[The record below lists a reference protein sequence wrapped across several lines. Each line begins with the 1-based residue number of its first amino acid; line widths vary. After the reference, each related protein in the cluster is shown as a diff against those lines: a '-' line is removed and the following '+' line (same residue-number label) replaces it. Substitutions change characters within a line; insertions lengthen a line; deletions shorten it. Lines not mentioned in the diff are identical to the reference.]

1 MTDRLGRL
9 TAAAV
14 VLAVAGGAAIW
25 GWLEW
30 DGPAS
35 PAQAQTTPQ
44 TTPSGRSSDLPTARS
59 RGRRD
64 QSIEGM
70 FLAARAAEARR
81 DHESA
86 LTLAEAALGRAPDDP
101 EIFSMAFRQRII
113 GGKLASAAEL
123 APKMLERKADDG
135 FANLVLALPLIKKGD
150 YKGAEAYFDK
160 LGDRT
165 SSGILRPF
173 SEAWLKAGQK
183 DFAAAREKLAQVR
196 PGDDDPFMPA
206 WRTHAALIDEAAG
219 DKQAAEEGLRAAI
232 RGEVP
237 ALRPVLTLAAFLRR
251 NGKADEA
258 RDILKKFADANPEAV
273 LMDAL
278 IASTD
283 TPKPPTPADMIGE
296 TLFDL
301 GAVLAGSGGVI
312 GGQRVEGVEERVLM
326 FMRLAL
332 DLNGGLD
339 TARLVV
345 ADIYESFG
353 IPRKSIE
360 VLEAVPKISPLY
372 WRARLRAALAMVE
385 VERID
390 DAIKA
395 LQTMV
400 DERTDRIDAAWTLAD
415 LLRGKE
421 RFADAGKVFDTAIS
435 RIPTPGPRHAA
446 LFFGRGMCRERTKD
460 WPGAEADLKRALA
473 LMPEQP
479 YVLNYLGYTWIDRG
493 QNLDEGMELLQR
505 ALKQRPDDGAITDS
519 VGWAYYRLGK
529 FELAVEY
536 LERAILLKADDATI
550 VDHLGDAYWHV
561 GRRREARFQWE
572 RALTSKPEADRIDII
587 KRKLVD
593 GLTAE
598 LDQPTVGPGANE
610 PAKTQDTPTGKQ

>member
-1 MTDRLGRL
+1 MTNRLGRL

-14 VLAVAGGAAIW
+14 VLAVVGGAAVW

-30 DGPAS
+30 RGPTS
-35 PAQAQTTPQ
+35 PAQAQTQ
-44 TTPSGRSSDLPTARS
+44 TTPSSKPGNPPS
-59 RGRRD
+59 RPRVRRE
-64 QSIEGM
+64 QSVDGL
-70 FLAARAAEARR
+70 FLAGRAAEARR
-81 DHESA
+81 DHEAA
-86 LTLAEAALGRAPDDP
+86 LAMAEAALSRAPDDA
-101 EIFSMAFRQRII
+101 EIYTMAFRQRII
-113 GGKLASAAEL
+113 GGRLAAAAEL
-123 APKMLERKADDG
+123 APKMLARKADDG
-135 FANLVLALPLIKKGD
+135 FANLVLALPLIKRGD
-150 YKGAEAYFDK
+150 YKGAEKYFEQ

-183 DFAAAREKLAQVR
+183 DFTAARERLATVR

-219 DKQAAEEGLRAAI
+219 DRQAAEDGLRAAAK
-232 RGEVP
+232 GEVP
-237 ALRPVLTLAAFLRR
+237 ALRPVLTLASFLRR

-258 RDILKKFADANPEAV
+258 RAILKRFADANPEAV

-278 IASTD
+278 IASTE
-283 TPKPPTPADMIGE
+283 TPKPPRPADMIGE
-296 TLFDL
+296 VLFDL
-301 GAVLAGSGGVI
+301 GALLAGSGGVI

-332 DLNGGLD
+332 ELNPGLD

-345 ADIYESFG
+345 ADVYESFG
-353 IPRKSIE
+353 APRKAIE
-360 VLEAVPKISPLY
+360 QLDAVPRISPLY

-385 VERID
+385 AERLD
-390 DAIKA
+390 EAVKTLQA
-395 LQTMV
+395 LV
-400 DERTDRIDAAWTLAD
+400 DERTDRIDAAWTLGD
-415 LLRGKE
+415 LLRSKE
-421 RFADAGKVFDTAIS
+421 RYADAAKVFDTAIA
-435 RIPTPGPRHAA
+435 RVAKPGPRHAA
-446 LFFGRGMCRERTKD
+446 LFFGRGMSRERTKD
-460 WPGAEADLKRALA
+460 WPGAEADLKRALE

-493 QNLDEGMELLQR
+493 EHLEQGMELLQR

-536 LERAILLKADDATI
+536 LERAIQLKADDATI

-572 RALTSKPEADRIDII
+572 RALAGKPEVDRIDII
-587 KRKLVD
+587 RRKLVD

-598 LDQPTVGPGANE
+598 LDQPTVGPGATE
-610 PAKTQDTPTGKQ
+610 PAKTDAPAEKK

>member
-1 MTDRLGRL
+1 MTNRLGRL

-14 VLAVAGGAAIW
+14 VLAVAGAAAVW

-30 DGPAS
+30 QGPTS
-35 PAQAQTTPQ
+35 PAQAQIQ
-44 TTPSGRSSDLPTARS
+44 TTPSSKPGDTPSSRPRV
-59 RGRRD
+59 RRE
-64 QSIEGM
+64 QSIGGL
-70 FLAARAAEARR
+70 FLAGRAAEARR
-81 DHESA
+81 DHEAA
-86 LTLAEAALGRAPDDP
+86 LVIAEAALSRAPDDV
-101 EIFSMAFRQRII
+101 EIFTMAFRQRII
-113 GGKLASAAEL
+113 GGRLTAAAEL
-123 APKMLERKADDG
+123 APRMLARKADDG
-135 FANLVLALPLIKKGD
+135 FANLVLALPLIKRGD
-150 YKGAEAYFDK
+150 YKGAETYFEQ

-183 DFAAAREKLAQVR
+183 DFAAARERLAIVR

-219 DKQAAEEGLRAAI
+219 DKAAAEAGLRAATK
-232 RGEVP
+232 GEVP

-258 RDILKKFADANPEAV
+258 REILKRFADANPEAV
-273 LMDAL
+273 LMDPL

-301 GAVLAGSGGVI
+301 GALLAGSGGII

-332 DLNGGLD
+332 ELNPGLD
-339 TARLVV
+339 TARLIV
-345 ADIYESFG
+345 ADVYESFG
-353 IPRKSIE
+353 APRKAIE
-360 VLEAVPKISPLY
+360 QLDAVPKASPLY
-372 WRARLRAALAMVE
+372 WRARLRAALAMSE
-385 VERID
+385 AERVD
-390 DAIKA
+390 EAVKA
-395 LQTMV
+395 LQALV
-400 DERTDRIDAAWTLAD
+400 DERTDRIDAAWTLGD
-415 LLRGKE
+415 LLRSKE
-421 RFADAGKVFDTAIS
+421 RYAEAAKVFDTAIA
-435 RIPTPGPRHAA
+435 RVAKPGPRHAA

-460 WPGAEADLKRALA
+460 WPGAEADLKRALE

-493 QNLDEGMELLQR
+493 EHLEEGMELLQR
-505 ALKQRPDDGAITDS
+505 ALQQRPDDGAITDS

-529 FELAVEY
+529 FERAVEY
-536 LERAILLKADDATI
+536 LERAIQLKADDATI

-572 RALTSKPEADRIDII
+572 RALTSKPEPDRIDII
-587 KRKLVD
+587 RRKLVD

-598 LDQPTVGPGANE
+598 LDKPIVGPGATE
-610 PAKTQDTPTGKQ
+610 PPKTDAPAEKK

>member
-1 MTDRLGRL
+1 MTNRLGRL
-9 TAAAV
+9 TGAAV
-14 VLAVAGGAAIW
+14 VLAVAGAAAVW

-30 DGPAS
+30 RGPAS
-35 PAQAQTTPQ
+35 PAQAQTQ
-44 TTPSGRSSDLPTARS
+44 TTPSSKPGDTPS
-59 RGRRD
+59 RPRVRRD
-64 QSIEGM
+64 QSVGGL
-70 FLAARAAEARR
+70 FLAGRAAEARR
-81 DHESA
+81 DHEAA
-86 LTLAEAALGRAPDDP
+86 LAMAEAALSRAPDDV
-101 EIFSMAFRQRII
+101 EIYTMAFRQRII
-113 GGKLASAAEL
+113 GGRLASAAEL
-123 APKMLERKADDG
+123 APKMLARKADDG
-135 FANLVLALPLIKKGD
+135 FANLVLALPLIKRGD
-150 YKGAEAYFDK
+150 YKGAEKYFER

-183 DFAAAREKLAQVR
+183 DFAAARERLATVR

-219 DKQAAEEGLRAAI
+219 DKQAAEDGLRAAAK
-232 RGEVP
+232 GEVP
-237 ALRPVLTLAAFLRR
+237 ALRPVLTLASFLRR

-258 RDILKKFADANPEAV
+258 RAILKRFADANPEAV

-278 IASTD
+278 IASTE

-296 TLFDL
+296 VLFDL
-301 GAVLAGSGGVI
+301 GALLAGSGGVI

-332 DLNGGLD
+332 ELNPGLD

-345 ADIYESFG
+345 ADVYESFG
-353 IPRKSIE
+353 APRKAIE
-360 VLEAVPKISPLY
+360 QLDAVPKISPLY

-385 VERID
+385 AERLD
-390 DAIKA
+390 EAVKA
-395 LQTMV
+395 LQGLV
-400 DERTDRIDAAWTLAD
+400 DERTDRIDAAWTLGD
-415 LLRGKE
+415 LLRSKE
-421 RFADAGKVFDTAIS
+421 RYADAAKVFDTAIA
-435 RIPTPGPRHAA
+435 RVAKPGPRHAA
-446 LFFGRGMCRERTKD
+446 LFFGRGMSRERTKD
-460 WPGAEADLKRALA
+460 WPGAEADLKRALE

-493 QNLDEGMELLQR
+493 ENLEQGMELLQR

-536 LERAILLKADDATI
+536 LERAIQLKADDATI

-572 RALTSKPEADRIDII
+572 RALAGKPEVDRIDII
-587 KRKLVD
+587 RRKLVD

-598 LDQPTVGPGANE
+598 LDQPTVGPGATE
-610 PAKTQDTPTGKQ
+610 PAKTDAPAEKK

>member
-14 VLAVAGGAAIW
+14 VLAVASGAAVW
-25 GWLEW
+25 SWLEW
-30 DGPAS
+30 RGPTA
-35 PAQAQTTPQ
+35 PANAQSQA
-44 TTPSGRSSDLPTARS
+44 TPSTKAGDQEARP
-59 RGRRD
+59 RVRRD
-64 QSIEGM
+64 QSVEGL
-70 FLAARAAEARR
+70 FLAGRAAEARR
-81 DHESA
+81 DHETA
-86 LTLAEAALGRAPDDP
+86 LAMAEAALSRVPDDP
-101 EIFSMAFRQRII
+101 EIFTMAFRQRIL
-113 GGKLASAAEL
+113 GGRLAVAAEL
-123 APKMLERKADDG
+123 APKMLARKSDDG
-135 FANLVLALPLIKKGD
+135 FANLVLALPLIKRGD
-150 YKGAEAYFDK
+150 FKGAEAYFEQ

-173 SEAWLKAGQK
+173 SEAWLKAGQQ
-183 DFAAAREKLAQVR
+183 DFVAARERLATVK

-219 DKQAAEEGLRAAI
+219 DKQAAEDGLRAAT

-258 RDILKKFADANPEAV
+258 REILRKFADANPEAV

-283 TPKPPTPADMIGE
+283 TPKAPTPADMIGE

-301 GAVLAGSGGVI
+301 GALLAGSGGVI

-332 DLNGGLD
+332 ELNPNLD

-345 ADIYESFG
+345 ADVYESFAA
-353 IPRKSIE
+353 PRKAIE
-360 VLEAVPKISPLY
+360 MLKAVPKASPLH
-372 WRARLRAALAMVE
+372 WRARLRASLAMVE
-385 VERID
+385 ADRID
-390 DAIKA
+390 EAVKA
-395 LQTMV
+395 LQAMV
-400 DERTDRIDAAWTLAD
+400 DERTERIDAAWTLGD
-415 LLRGKE
+415 LLRSKE
-421 RFADAGKVFDTAIS
+421 RYADAAVVFDVAIS
-435 RIPTPGPRHAA
+435 RVATPGPRHAA
-446 LFFGRGMCRERTKD
+446 LWFGRGMCRERTKN
-460 WPGAEADLKRALA
+460 WPGAEADLKRALE

-493 QNLDEGMELLQR
+493 ENLEEGMALLQR

-519 VGWAYYRLGK
+519 VGWAYYRMGK
-529 FELAVEY
+529 YDLAVEY
-536 LERAILLKADDATI
+536 LERAIQLKADDATI

-572 RALTSKPEADRIDII
+572 RALAGKPEPDRIDII
-587 KRKLVD
+587 RRKLNE

-598 LDQPTVGPGANE
+598 LDQPIVGPGANE
-610 PAKTQDTPTGKQ
+610 PAKTPDPPAEKK